1 MKTLYLKAATKEL
14 LISDISKIIDGYA
27 GETEA
32 SYENNH
38 CHYIGQIAK
47 SLDPKTGEITQW
59 ADGYH
64 ANLLVPDNFKESTL
78 STIVSAPTSPAHGF
92 LIKK

>member
-14 LISDISKIIDGYA
+14 LISDISKIIDGYT
-27 GETEA
+27 GEIEA

-47 SLDPKTGEITQW
+47 SFDLKTGEITQW

-64 ANLLVPDNFKESTL
+64 ANLLVPDNFKESIL
-78 STIVSAPTSPAHGF
+78 STIVTPPTSPAHSF
-92 LIKK
+92 L

>member
-14 LISDISKIIDGYA
+14 LISDIGKIIDGYT
-27 GETEA
+27 GEIEA

-59 ADGYH
+59 ANGYH

-78 STIVSAPTSPAHGF
+78 STLVSAPTSPAHKF
-92 LIKK
+92 L

>member
-14 LISDISKIIDGYA
+14 LISDISKIIDGYS
-27 GETEA
+27 GEIEF

-47 SLDPKTGEITQW
+47 LVNPETGEITEW

-64 ANLLVPDNFKESTL
+64 ANLLVPDNFKESIL
-78 STIVSAPTSPAHGF
+78 STIVTPPTSPAHSF
-92 LIKK
+92 L

>member
-1 MKTLYLKAATKEL
+1 MKTLYLKASSKEL
-14 LISDISKIIDGYA
+14 LITDISKIIDGYS
-27 GETEA
+27 GEMEF

-47 SLDPKTGEITQW
+47 SVDPETGEVTEW

-78 STIVSAPTSPAHGF
+78 STIVSAPTSPAHSF
-92 LIKK
+92 L

>member
-1 MKTLYLKAATKEL
+1 MKTLYLKASSKEL
-14 LISDISKIIDGYA
+14 LISDISKIIDGYT
-27 GETEA
+27 GEIEA

-47 SLDPKTGEITQW
+47 SVDPETGDITQW

-64 ANLLVPDNFKESTL
+64 ANLLVPDNFNESIL
-78 STIVSAPTSPAHGF
+78 STIMSSPTNPVHGF
-92 LIKK
+92 FIK